1 MKMTAPK
8 SVQSPEPDRP
18 PRSLAEAPLAL
29 ARIRPRLA
37 APRQEWLAYYQR
49 SAAWYA
55 EIAETDRGH
64 HHEALFLAG
73 EEGKYAME
81 IAAQIQAGMG
91 GEGGEQD
98 GDTGAADVDGGS

>member
-1 MKMTAPK
+1 MSADGPETSRDDKA
-8 SVQSPEPDRP
+8 PEPDRP

-37 APRQEWLAYYQR
+37 APREEWLAFYQR

-64 HHEALFLAG
+64 HHVALFLAG
-73 EEGKYAME
+73 EERKHAME
-81 IAAQIQAGMG
+81 IEAGAG
-91 GEGGEQD
+91 GEGGGKD
-98 GDTGAADVDGGS
+98 GDTGAADVDASS